1 MLLSIGC
8 KSILFVPFI
17 PFTASSNKI
26 VLMKPHLCVAKL
38 KGRMGM
44 RKNRKDND
52 SISKKDEVIVG
63 ILDPNQNCLTDKVSH

>member
-1 MLLSIGC
+1 
-8 KSILFVPFI
+8 
-17 PFTASSNKI
+17 
-26 VLMKPHLCVAKL
+26 MKPHLCVAKL